1 LKQDSSQPLLDG
13 GFWRAVIVMGVISA
27 VLMYVVVV
35 FPIDRLFLPEAS
47 TVSVYI
53 DNLFKF
59 SMFFGVP
66 ILVYVNGFIIYF
78 AIRYRLRPGESID
91 AVGSPIHD
99 HPTLETVWTIVPGVL
114 MIVLAVLSY
123 FIIPMY
129 YPTGQATASA
139 VTMEAIGHKFYFEFR
154 YPGLKQSVMNEMH
167 LPVGVP
173 VTLEITSYE
182 ESQDVATG
190 AVLHSFWVPEFRLK
204 QDMIPGMVIPIH
216 FTPSEIGTF
225 HIVCAEFCG
234 LGHSHMW
241 GKVVVQSKGDFD
253 AWYADQQR
261 AASAQAAG
269 VKPIHLGGGDAGA
282 GQTLFNAKCVVCHN
296 AAPFAQRKVGP
307 GLADLFD
314 DPDHPN
320 LVTGKPATAANV
332 ADIIEHGAH
341 GDMGVMPT
349 MQANGLSDK
358 DVADLVAYLQ
368 TLHK

>member
-1 LKQDSSQPLLDG
+1 MNDDHPRGLLDG
-13 GFWRAVIVMGVISA
+13 GFWRATIVMALISA
-27 VLMYVVVV
+27 VLMYIVVV
-35 FPIDRLFLPEAS
+35 FPIDRLFLREAS
-47 TVSVYI
+47 DVSVPI

-66 ILVYVNGFIIYF
+66 IIVFVNGYIIYF
-78 AIRYRLRPGESID
+78 ALRYRLRPGEPID

-99 HPTLETVWTIVPGVL
+99 NRALETTWTITPAVL
-114 MIVLAVLSY
+114 MVVLAVLSY
-123 FIIPMY
+123 IIIPMY
-129 YPTGQATASA
+129 YPTGQAAASA

-173 VTLEITSYE
+173 VTVEITSFE
-182 ESQDVATG
+182 ESQDIHTG

-204 QDMIPGMVIPIH
+204 QDMIPGMVVPIH
-216 FTPSEIGTF
+216 FTPRETGTF
-225 HIVCAEFCG
+225 RIVCAEFCG

-241 GKVVVQSKGDFD
+241 GKVVVQSKADFD
-253 AWYADQQR
+253 AWYADQQK
-261 AASAQAAG
+261 AEQAEAAG
-269 VKPIHLGGGDAGA
+269 VRPISLAGGDAGA
-282 GQTLFNAKCVVCHN
+282 GQMLFNAKCIVCHN

-314 DPDHPN
+314 DPDHPD
-320 LVTGKPATAANV
+320 LVTGKKATPDNV

-349 MQANGLSDK
+349 MQANGLSGK
-358 DVADLVAYLQ
+358 DVANLVAYLQ

>member
-1 LKQDSSQPLLDG
+1 MKQDSSTPLLDA

-27 VLMYVVVV
+27 LLMWVVVT
-35 FPIDRLFLPEAS
+35 FNIDRYFLPEAS

-53 DNLFKF
+53 DELFKF
-59 SMFFGVP
+59 SMFFSVP

-78 AIRYRLRPGESID
+78 AIRYRHRPDEPMD

-99 HPTLETVWTIVPGVL
+99 HPVLETVWTVVPALL

-129 YPTGQATASA
+129 YPTGQAAASA
-139 VTMEAIGHKFYFEFR
+139 VTMEAIGHKWYFEFR
-154 YPGLKQSVMNEMH
+154 YPGLRQSVMNEMH
-167 LPVGVP
+167 LPVNVP
-173 VTLEITSYE
+173 VTLDITSAE
-182 ESQDVATG
+182 ASQDVQTG

-204 QDMIPGMVIPIH
+204 QDMIPGMVVPIH
-216 FTPSEIGTF
+216 FTPRETGTF
-225 HIVCAEFCG
+225 RIVCSEFCG

-241 GKVVVQSKGDFD
+241 GQVVVQSKTDFD
-253 AWYADQQR
+253 KWYADQQR
-261 AASAQAAG
+261 AETAEAAG
-269 VKPIHLGGGDAGA
+269 VRPITISGGVASA
-282 GQTLFNAKCVVCHN
+282 GQTLFNAKCVLCHN

-314 DPDHPN
+314 DPDHPD
-320 LVTGKPATAANV
+320 LVSGKKATPDNV
-332 ADIIEHGAH
+332 ADILVHGAH
-341 GDMGVMPT
+341 GDMGTMPN
-349 MQANGLSDK
+349 MQANGLSSK

>member
-1 LKQDSSQPLLDG
+1 VKQSDPAPLLDG
-13 GFWRAVIVMGVISA
+13 GFWRAVVVMGVISA
-27 VLMYVVVV
+27 ALMGIVVW

-78 AIRYRLRPGESID
+78 SIRYRHRPDEPMD
-91 AVGSPIHD
+91 AVGSSIHD
-99 HPTLETVWTIVPGVL
+99 HPVLEAVWTIVPGVL

-129 YPTGQATASA
+129 YPTGQAAA
-139 VTMEAIGHKFYFEFR
+139 GQVTMEAIGHKFYFEFR
-154 YPGLKQSVMNEMH
+154 YPGLKQSVDNEMH

-173 VTLEITSYE
+173 VTLLITSSE
-182 ESQDVATG
+182 ESQDVSTG

-204 QDMIPGMVIPIH
+204 QDMIPGMVVPIH
-216 FTPSEIGTF
+216 FTPRETGTF
-225 HIVCAEFCG
+225 RIVCSEFCG

-241 GKVVVQSKGDFD
+241 GKVVVQSKDDFD
-253 AWYADQQR
+253 KWYADQNK
-261 AASAQAAG
+261 AAVAEAAG
-269 VKPIHLGGGDAGA
+269 VQPISLSGGVASA

-314 DPDHPN
+314 DPEHPS
-320 LVTGKPATAANV
+320 LVTGKKATPEDV
-332 ADIIEHGAH
+332 ADILVHGAH
-341 GDMGVMPT
+341 GDMGVMPN
-349 MQANGLSDK
+349 MQANGLSSK
-358 DVADLVAYLQ
+358 DIADLVAYLQ

>member
-1 LKQDSSQPLLDG
+1 LKQDTPQPLLDG
-13 GFWRAVIVMGVISA
+13 GFWRAVIVMAVISA

-35 FPIDRLFLPEAS
+35 FPIDRLFLREGS

-66 ILVYVNGFIIYF
+66 IIVYVNGFIIYF
-78 AIRYRLRPGESID
+78 AIRYRHRPDEPID

-99 HPTLETVWTIVPGVL
+99 HPALETIWTIIPSVL

-123 FIIPMY
+123 FIIPLY
-129 YPTGQATASA
+129 YPTGQAFASA

-154 YPGLKQSVMNEMH
+154 YPGIKQSVMNEMH
-167 LPVGVP
+167 LPVNVP
-173 VTLEITSYE
+173 VTLEITSFE
-182 ESQDVATG
+182 ASQDVKTG

-204 QDMIPGMVIPIH
+204 QDMIPGMIIPIH

-225 HIVCAEFCG
+225 RIVCAEFCG

-241 GKVVVQSKGDFD
+241 GKVVVQSKPDFD
-253 AWYADQQR
+253 KWYAAQQR
-261 AASAQAAG
+261 AGEAETAAVKPLTLRGGNAAAG
-269 VKPIHLGGGDAGA
+269 QK
-282 GQTLFNAKCVVCHN
+282 LFNAKCTACHKV
-296 AAPFAQRKVGP
+296 APFSERLVGP

-314 DPDHPN
+314 DPNHPD
-320 LVTGKPATAANV
+320 LVTGKPATPDNV
-332 ADIIEHGAH
+332 ADILVHGAH
-341 GDMGVMPT
+341 GDIGIMPN
-349 MQANGLSDK
+349 MQANGITDK

>member
-1 LKQDSSQPLLDG
+1 LKQERSGPLLDG
-13 GFWRAVIVMGVISA
+13 GFWRAVVVMGIISA
-27 VLMYVVVV
+27 LLMWLVVVY
-35 FPIDRLFLPEAS
+35 PIDRLFLPEAS

-53 DNLFKF
+53 DELFKF

-78 AIRYRLRPGESID
+78 AFRYRRRPDEPLD

-99 HPTLETVWTIVPGVL
+99 HPVLETIWTVVPGVL
-114 MIVLAVLSY
+114 MIVLAILSY

-129 YPTGQATASA
+129 YPTGQAVASA

-173 VTLEITSYE
+173 VTLEITSSE
-182 ESQDVATG
+182 ESLDVATG

-204 QDMIPGMVIPIH
+204 QDMIPGMVVPIH
-216 FTPSEIGTF
+216 FTPREIGTF
-225 HIVCAEFCG
+225 RIVCSEFCG

-241 GKVVVQSKGDFD
+241 GKVIVQSKSDFD
-253 AWYADQQR
+253 KWYADQGR
-261 AASAQAAG
+261 AEAAEAAG
-269 VKPIHLGGGDAGA
+269 VQTLSLQGGVASS
-282 GQTLFNAKCVVCHN
+282 GQTLFNSKCVFCHN
-296 AAPFAQRKVGP
+296 AAPFSQRKVGP
-307 GLADLFD
+307 GLADIFD
-314 DPDHPN
+314 DPDHPD
-320 LVTGKPATAANV
+320 LVTGKKATPDNV
-332 ADIIEHGAH
+332 ADILVHGAH
-341 GDMGVMPT
+341 GDMGQMPN
-349 MQANGLSDK
+349 MQANGLTPK